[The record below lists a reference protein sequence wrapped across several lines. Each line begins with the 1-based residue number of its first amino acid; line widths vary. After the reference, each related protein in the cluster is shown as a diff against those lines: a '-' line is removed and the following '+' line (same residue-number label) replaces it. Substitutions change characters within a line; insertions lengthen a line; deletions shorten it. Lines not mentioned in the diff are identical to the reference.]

1 MKKQKSN
8 TPQSSLLTPL
18 LLLLQTLLFASLLAA
33 PASAQVP
40 FNLEIELPET
50 YETVPAGENLWFTTK
65 LINLANPKRIDV
77 TLKYEILDAN
87 RELKSTRSETVA
99 VETQASFVSRIKL
112 PKNLESGIHILK
124 VTLYSPY
131 GKSESETSFEVAEE
145 EPKAWI
151 VIRLSL
157 FDITVEIPDKYKKI
171 HAGDELLTSIKLMNL
186 GSGGRVDV
194 FLDYW
199 ITDPGGNTIL
209 KKKETVAVE
218 TQANFVRTFD
228 IPENVKPGTYHI
240 YAKITYADGKL
251 AVADHSFEIIESQ
264 RDKQIY
270 YGLAIMAILATTAL
284 LTLLATGS
292 KPTIRKLQIKA
303 EVYKI
308 VTKKLNK

>member
-1 MKKQKSN
+1 MKEQKSN
-8 TPQSSLLTPL
+8 TSQSSPLML
-18 LLLLQTLLFASLLAA
+18 LLLLQIILYTSLLAA
-33 PASAQVP
+33 QTSAQEP

-77 TLKYEILDAN
+77 TLKYDILDSD
-87 RELKSTRSETVA
+87 RKLKSTKSETVA
-99 VETQASFVSRIKL
+99 VETQASFVSQIKL

-131 GKSESETSFEVAEE
+131 GKSESETSFEIAEE

-157 FDITVEIPDKYKKI
+157 FDITIEIPDKYKKI

-186 GSGGRVDV
+186 GSGGRIDV

-199 ITDPGGNTIL
+199 ITDPQGNTIL

-251 AVADHSFEIIESQ
+251 AVADHSFEIIESKK
-264 RDKQIY
+264 DKQIY
-270 YGLAIMAILATTAL
+270 YGLAILAILAATAL
-284 LTLLATGS
+284 LTLLAIGS
-292 KPTIRKLQIKA
+292 KPIIKKLQIKT

-308 VTKKLNK
+308 VAKKLNK